1 MEKYEFLEPTD
12 VKNFW
17 KKYGLTGN
25 AFLLPC
31 GKTCFF
37 FFFPFATT
45 PTAFLVVVKRPP
57 LHFLGDLTQAPLREL
72 ARAELL
78 HTSRTFST

>member
-45 PTAFLVVVKRPP
+45 PTAFLVVVKPSSP
-57 LHFLGDLTQAPLREL
+57 F
-72 ARAELL
+72 
-78 HTSRTFST
+78 SRGFNPSASA